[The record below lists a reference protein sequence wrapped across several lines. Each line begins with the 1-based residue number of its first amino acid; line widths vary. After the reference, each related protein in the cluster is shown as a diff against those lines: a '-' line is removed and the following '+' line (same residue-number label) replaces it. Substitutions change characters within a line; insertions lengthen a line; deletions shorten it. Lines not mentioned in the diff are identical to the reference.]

1 MKFSIVSAF
10 LILAVSSSAHAGRCP
25 ADDMGCTKDNY
36 QQKYEE
42 RIEKGKQEVKDAD
55 NMRERVDAVK
65 STVKD
70 CADCGMKVISDSIG
84 GTSER

>member
-1 MKFSIVSAF
+1 MKASTLAAF
-10 LILAVSSSAHAGRCP
+10 LILTASTSAHADRCP

-36 QQKYEE
+36 QQKYDA
-42 RIEKGKQEVKDAD
+42 RIEQGKQEVKDAK

-65 STVKD
+65 STVED
-70 CADCGMKVISDSIG
+70 CADCGMKVISDSVG